1 MQRTDFYGKLPED
14 QASYVSTYGPHFSE
28 KLYRWAVSKM
38 EVRDEETGKKKKLE
52 PWNPEYIDDMLKKYR
67 IEVKNASGYDIYYL
81 ANMFKA
87 DFYGKSLP
95 TEEKLCLHLKLY
107 ADDIDGN
114 PTRAFDEFYG
124 NCIGKG
130 IIIPWRQMI

>member
-52 PWNPEYIDDMLKKYR
+52 PWNPEYIDEMLKKYR
-67 IEVKNASGYDIYYL
+67 IEVKNASGSSHRRETMP
-81 ANMFKA
+81 A
-87 DFYGKSLP
+87 SE
-95 TEEKLCLHLKLY
+95 TLCRRH
-107 ADDIDGN
+107 
-114 PTRAFDEFYG
+114 R
-124 NCIGKG
+124 
-130 IIIPWRQMI
+130 RQSDPRFR